1 MSAPPLPELLADVAR
16 IAKAHQRAARRAGR
30 DEVEE
35 LLAGTVSVSGDALV
49 LFSETAGKALAQ
61 TETRY
66 AVAFTA
72 GFLAALELVV
82 ERWES

>member
-1 MSAPPLPELLADVAR
+1 MSAPPLPELLADVTR
-16 IAKAHQRAARRAGR
+16 IAKAHRRAAQRAARDDVGT
-30 DEVEE
+30 
-35 LLAGTVSVSGDALV
+35 LTGGTVSVSDDALV
-49 LFSETAGKALAQ
+49 LFADTASAALAQ

-66 AVAFTA
+66 AVAFIA